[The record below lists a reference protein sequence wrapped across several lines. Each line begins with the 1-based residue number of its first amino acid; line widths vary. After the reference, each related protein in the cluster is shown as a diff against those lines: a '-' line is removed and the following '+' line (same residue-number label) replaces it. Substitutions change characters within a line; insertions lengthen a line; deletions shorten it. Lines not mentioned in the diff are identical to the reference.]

1 MAEQAQEW
9 WREAIP
15 RFGMRSLFH
24 ALCDLGRDD
33 PPEPILDYASG
44 QPWLADQAERFS
56 QLSVL
61 DRTHPYEPGDEQ
73 FWASLAL
80 LYAASRVRDV
90 LLLAHQPAPA
100 NPGELH
106 DMDEMLGRT
115 RPSFAAV
122 PVARVTGFF
131 AQIGCR
137 AVTVARFDPALHEI
151 VVCETAPASDA
162 PITITGQLWPALMI
176 GELVFTRAG
185 VTVRAGAAH
194 ARPGVAD
201 RSTMYW
207 EYWRRHRP
215 TIDGSF
221 GWGTNSQWQTA
232 FRRDYR
238 TTRGSVFNLDARS
251 APAPDLSELTG
262 AEAAEFVKN
271 RCPLRAEPDDQFDP
285 PDQMIDERSG
295 S

>member
-1 MAEQAQEW
+1 
-9 WREAIP
+9 
-15 RFGMRSLFH
+15 
-24 ALCDLGRDD
+24 
-33 PPEPILDYASG
+33 
-44 QPWLADQAERFS
+44 
-56 QLSVL
+56 
-61 DRTHPYEPGDEQ
+61 
-73 FWASLAL
+73 
-80 LYAASRVRDV
+80 
-90 LLLAHQPAPA
+90 
-100 NPGELH
+100 
-106 DMDEMLGRT
+106 
-115 RPSFAAV
+115 
-122 PVARVTGFF
+122 
-131 AQIGCR
+131 
-137 AVTVARFDPALHEI
+137 
-151 VVCETAPASDA
+151 
-162 PITITGQLWPALMI
+162 
-176 GELVFTRAG
+176 
-185 VTVRAGAAH
+185 
-194 ARPGVAD
+194 
-201 RSTMYW
+201 MYW